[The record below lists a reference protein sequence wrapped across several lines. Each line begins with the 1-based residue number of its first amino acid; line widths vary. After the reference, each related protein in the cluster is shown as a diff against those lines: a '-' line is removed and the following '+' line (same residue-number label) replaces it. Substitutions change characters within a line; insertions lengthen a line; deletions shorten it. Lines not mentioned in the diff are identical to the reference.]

1 MAKLRADQDLRVPKD
16 TAPNSEWP
24 IWPESLAVEAPQAKR
39 GARAH
44 ERASEQHTFP
54 SRTAKRRNANLE
66 LRSSGTF
73 PNQRSRG
80 IRPPAR
86 RPRFDS
92 TRLERGQ
99 ADSNELNSPTD
110 LRRDSCARQHSGY
123 RRHAKQPT
131 DSKHKRIRVLR
142 TPLDYYKALPYSP
155 KERLKGRNPAAS
167 SWCDSF
173 ISRRAELSL
182 AEMLRG

>member
-39 GARAH
+39 GARA
-44 ERASEQHTFP
+44 RASEQHTFP

-142 TPLDYYKALPYSP
+142 APLDYYKALPYSP